1 MAKPGSRCSWEAE
14 KHYDNVMLKLR
25 LRIKQVTQPEG
36 LPLKGIDISEDR
48 GLYTQIIQVS
58 LPWSCILY
66 MIENK

>member
-1 MAKPGSRCSWEAE
+1 
-14 KHYDNVMLKLR
+14 MLKLR

-66 MIENK
+66 MIESK